1 MWKFANASVRGSAH
15 LENCLP
21 CQDWSALRVVGPDQ
35 NVVICALSDGAGSAR
50 FSDEAAQLVSE
61 GAIRYFARE
70 LDNHPDPA
78 RVLEAYEHLDG
89 KLMLQEQQRTLQ
101 HLADERRTVLQDFAC
116 TLLVSIAHP
125 EISLFFQVGDGCWA
139 ASRGGIMGA
148 VTWPAQGEFVGQTEF
163 VTSPTAARSFQME
176 RIHGRL
182 DFIVGITDGLERLAL
197 DLNACIPHPP
207 FFSPLARHLRGGGMT
222 PENFKTGLCQ
232 LLESERVCARTD
244 DDKSLVLMMH
254 DE

>member
-21 CQDWSALRVVGPDQ
+21 CQDWSTLRVVGPDR

-50 FSDEAAQLVSE
+50 FADEAAQLVSE
-61 GAIRYFARE
+61 GAIEFFARE
-70 LDNHPDPA
+70 LNDHPDPA
-78 RVLEAYEHLDG
+78 RVLAAYERLDG
-89 KLMLQEQQRTLQ
+89 KLMIQEQQRTLQ
-101 HLADERRTVLQDFAC
+101 QLAAERRAPVQDFAC
-116 TLLVSIAHP
+116 TLLVSVAHP
-125 EISLFFQVGDGCWA
+125 KISLFFQIGDGCWA
-139 ASRGGIMGA
+139 ASRGGILGA

-163 VTSPTAARSFQME
+163 VTSPTAASSFQMG
-176 RIHGRL
+176 RIDGRL

-197 DLNACIPHPP
+197 DMNACIPHPP
-207 FFSPLARHLRGGGMT
+207 FFSPLARRLKSEMNQ
-222 PENFKTGLCQ
+222 ESFSSGLHQ

-244 DDKSLVLMMH
+244 DDKSLVLMVH